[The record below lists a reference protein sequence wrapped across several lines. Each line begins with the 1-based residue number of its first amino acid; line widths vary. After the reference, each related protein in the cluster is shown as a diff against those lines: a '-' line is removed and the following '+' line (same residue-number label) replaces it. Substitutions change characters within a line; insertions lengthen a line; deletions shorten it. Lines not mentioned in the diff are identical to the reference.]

1 MVTKSLDG
9 KVALV
14 TGASKGIGAAI
25 AVELAAAGALVGINY
40 STSEPAAIAVA
51 ARIEGVGGSAFLLR
65 GNVSEEAEIERMF
78 ADLRDHTDHLDILVN
93 NAGVY
98 QMGNIEEVTQ
108 KEFVRQFSLNVFGL
122 TLVIREALASFLTEG
137 SSIINI
143 GSSVSSFHPGGSTI
157 YTASK
162 GAVDAITRTLANE
175 LGPRGIRVNSVNP
188 GLTETE
194 GMRRS
199 AFSSDAFRQEITKIT
214 PLRRIGIPE
223 DIAPAVTFLA
233 SDAASWITGETLVI
247 GGGLH

>member
-1 MVTKSLDG
+1 MASTALNG

-14 TGASKGIGAAI
+14 TGAAKGIGAAI
-25 AVELAAAGALVGINY
+25 AVELAAAGATVGINY
-40 STSEPAAIAVA
+40 SASEPAAKAVA
-51 ARIEGVGGSAFLLR
+51 ARIEAAGGSAFLLR
-65 GNVSEEAEIERMF
+65 GNISEETEIERMF
-78 ADLRDHTDHLDILVN
+78 ADLSEHTDHLDILVN

-98 QMGNIEEVTQ
+98 QMGDIEDATR

-122 TLVIREALASFLTEG
+122 TLVIQEALASFLTEG
-137 SSIINI
+137 SSIVNI
-143 GSSVSSFHPGGSTI
+143 GSSVTSFNPAGSTI

-194 GMRRS
+194 GMRRTE
-199 AFSSDAFRQEITKIT
+199 FSTNAFRKSIIDAT
-214 PLRRIGIPE
+214 PLRRIGVPE
-223 DIAPAVTFLA
+223 DIAPAVAFLA

-247 GGGLH
+247 GGGLR

>member
-1 MVTKSLDG
+1 MTSLNG

-25 AVELAAAGALVGINY
+25 AIELAAAGARVGVNY
-40 STSEPAAIAVA
+40 SASPQAAEAVV
-51 ARIEGVGGSAFLLR
+51 ARIEDAGGSAFVIC
-65 GNVSEEAEIERMF
+65 GDISEETDVERMF
-78 ADLRDHTDHLDILVN
+78 ADLRNHTDHLDILVN

-98 QMGNIEEVTQ
+98 QMGDIEEVTW
-108 KEFVRQFSLNVFGL
+108 KEFTRQFSLNVFGL

-137 SSIINI
+137 STIINI
-143 GSSVSSFHPGGSTI
+143 GSSVSSFHPAGSTI

-199 AFSSDAFRQEITKIT
+199 AFSDDSFRQEITKIT
-214 PLRRIGIPE
+214 PLRRIGMPG
-223 DIAPAVTFLA
+223 DIAPAVAFLA
-233 SDAASWITGETLVI
+233 SDAASWVTGETLVI
-247 GGGLH
+247 GGGLR